1 MPDRTSSTRAA
12 RKRLIADLL
21 ASDET
26 LSAQMLD
33 RMRAEIPAYVDRD
46 PHDVL
51 PAVVSSLR
59 DILVP
64 LGEGRPL
71 VESELATFGSYG
83 ETRARQGVPLEELLQ
98 AWRLSIREV
107 LDALVTVGRRNGVRD
122 GELIALTRDLLTT
135 TDAATLAFTQG
146 HHRAEF
152 ELARREQHRRA
163 DFVRGILLA
172 TLGPA
177 EIRQQAHRYGLEPD
191 RDYRPVRARPTDAMP
206 VESIE
211 RLLGLTFDSSRPRG
225 LAAIIDGDVAG
236 FVDHSVEGSAAA
248 AVGIGEPA
256 RLEHIQPSFGRATRA
271 MATATAFGL
280 TGVYGLGDLGLLPAI
295 LADTDVA
302 DGLAQR
308 YIAPLGVRDASQP
321 ILDTVR
327 QYLSLSMRA
336 DVTAEHLSVHH
347 NTVRYRVRR
356 YEELTGIDLRDP
368 NRALEA
374 WWALQNDNRVRTD
387 PLDAP
392 ELL

>member
-1 MPDRTSSTRAA
+1 MAA
-12 RKRLIADLL
+12 SADSARVARQRLIADLL
-21 ASDET
+21 AADVA
-26 LSAQMLD
+26 LSARMLA
-33 RMRAEIPAYVDRD
+33 RMRAEIPPYADRD

-51 PAVVSSLR
+51 PALISSLR

-64 LGEGRPL
+64 LGDGRAL
-71 VESELATFGSYG
+71 TDSELAVFGAYG
-83 ETRARQGVPLEELLQ
+83 ETRARQGIPLEELLQ

-107 LDALVTVGRRNGVRD
+107 LDDLVTLGRQDRVRD
-122 GELIALTRDLLTT
+122 GELIALIRDLLTT

-152 ELARREQHRRA
+152 ELARQEQHRRA

-172 TLGPA
+172 TIGPA
-177 EIRQQAHRYGLEPD
+177 EIRQHAHGYGLDPD
-191 RDYRPVRARPTDAMP
+191 RDYRPVCGRPTQSMP
-206 VESIE
+206 VEAIE

-225 LAAIIDGDVAG
+225 LTAIIDGDVAG
-236 FVDHSVEGSAAA
+236 FIDHVIEGKAAA

-256 RLEHIQPSFGRATRA
+256 RLEHMQPSFGRATRA

-280 TGVYGLGDLGLLPAI
+280 TGVYSLEDLGLLPTM

-302 DGLAQR
+302 EGLARR
-308 YIAPLGVRDASQP
+308 YIAPLGDGHARKP

-336 DVTAEHLSVHH
+336 DVTAQHLSVHH

-374 WWALQNDNRVRTD
+374 WWALQNDSRVH
-387 PLDAP
+387 
-392 ELL
+392 